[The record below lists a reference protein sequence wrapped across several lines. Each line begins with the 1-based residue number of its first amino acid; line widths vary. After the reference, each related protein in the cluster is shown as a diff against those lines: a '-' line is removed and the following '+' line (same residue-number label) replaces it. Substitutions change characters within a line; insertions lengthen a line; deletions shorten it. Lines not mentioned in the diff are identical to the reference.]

1 MKKKQLLGSGC
12 AAVLVLLL
20 IGIWNLWFSSTR
32 VAFVNY
38 QVISLGQISKA
49 NDNSFIKIAEVST
62 DELDKLTSYDMVFI
76 NAMGMRITEEQRAQI
91 QKAADGGLP
100 ILTTSA
106 TNPANEIISLDS
118 IQADTLRS
126 YLGNGGRRNYRSML
140 NYVRKHID
148 GKLIS
153 VDEPEAVTERSKRRK
168 VQKRTASK
176 QNIRFIFPLFVI
188 CFVSAADFQLLNYS
202 ILPFARTKL
211 YFFPYF
217 CDNLRVLKKRNSKY
231 R

>member
-49 NDNSFIKIAEVST
+49 NDNSFIKI
-62 DELDKLTSYDMVFI
+62 
-76 NAMGMRITEEQRAQI
+76 

-126 YLGNGGRRNYRSML
+126 YLENGGRRNYRSML

-153 VDEPEAVTERSKRRK
+153 VDEPEAVTERSNDMIYHADPKKPDDEELGFNTIAGYNAGKRAVARGSSPYHNHWYDG
-168 VQKRTASK
+168 RTG
-176 QNIRFIFPLFVI
+176 R
-188 CFVSAADFQLLNYS
+188 
-202 ILPFARTKL
+202 
-211 YFFPYF
+211 PYPETGG
-217 CDNLRVLKKRNSKY
+217 DG
-231 R
+231 

>member
-76 NAMGMRITEEQRAQI
+76 NAMGMRVTEEQRAQI
-91 QKAADGGLP
+91 QKAADGGAL
-100 ILTTSA
+100 
-106 TNPANEIISLDS
+106 SLQMKS
-118 IQADTLRS
+118 
-126 YLGNGGRRNYRSML
+126 
-140 NYVRKHID
+140 
-148 GKLIS
+148 S
-153 VDEPEAVTERSKRRK
+153 VPHSD
-168 VQKRTASK
+168 
-176 QNIRFIFPLFVI
+176 
-188 CFVSAADFQLLNYS
+188 
-202 ILPFARTKL
+202 PFRHQS
-211 YFFPYF
+211 
-217 CDNLRVLKKRNSKY
+217 CQ
-231 R
+231 

>member
-76 NAMGMRITEEQRAQI
+76 NAMGMRVTEEQRAQI
-91 QKAADGGLP
+91 QKAAQG
-100 ILTTSA
+100 
-106 TNPANEIISLDS
+106 
-118 IQADTLRS
+118 
-126 YLGNGGRRNYRSML
+126 
-140 NYVRKHID
+140 
-148 GKLIS
+148 
-153 VDEPEAVTERSKRRK
+153 
-168 VQKRTASK
+168 RTAGEDTEACRWRLAHSDHFRH
-176 QNIRFIFPLFVI
+176 QS
-188 CFVSAADFQLLNYS
+188 CQ
-202 ILPFARTKL
+202 
-211 YFFPYF
+211 
-217 CDNLRVLKKRNSKY
+217 
-231 R
+231 

>member
-49 NDNSFIKIAEVST
+49 NSFAADNEVST

-91 QKAADGGLP
+91 KKAADGGLP

-106 TNPANEIISLDS
+106 TNHANEIISLDS

-126 YLGNGGRRNYRSML
+126 YLGEWRA
-140 NYVRKHID
+140 
-148 GKLIS
+148 
-153 VDEPEAVTERSKRRK
+153 P
-168 VQKRTASK
+168 
-176 QNIRFIFPLFVI
+176 
-188 CFVSAADFQLLNYS
+188 
-202 ILPFARTKL
+202 
-211 YFFPYF
+211 
-217 CDNLRVLKKRNSKY
+217 
-231 R
+231 